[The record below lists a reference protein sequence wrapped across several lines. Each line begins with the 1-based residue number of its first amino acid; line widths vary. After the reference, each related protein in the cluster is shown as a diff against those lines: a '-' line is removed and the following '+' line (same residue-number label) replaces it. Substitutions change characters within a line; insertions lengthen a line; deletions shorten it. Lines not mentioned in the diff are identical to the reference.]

1 MNSQGTTKSNPL
13 PLGSTAILD
22 EWEVTVF
29 ECIRRADRLV
39 ADANTYNDTA
49 RRGSYLVVAYQVTYI
64 GDGDATAGMNLT
76 VGLAGAN
83 KILYRDFDAA
93 VDLGDL
99 SYDPPLEAG
108 GTVERAVALD
118 VPDDVIDGGAIFV
131 EEMTFN
137 ARRAYWSTRG
147 GDTDLTTTLE
157 PESQPTGELPVAD
170 SRESTVQQDGVA
182 VIEALQALGDLYDK
196 GFLSDDEFKAAKAR
210 VLKQAD

>member
-49 RRGSYLVVAYQVTYI
+49 RRGSYLVVAYQVIYI

-93 VDLGDL
+93 VDLGPHAAQLGLERLRDAHDALVSAASGSHHEGGCGHRRSSVVASWWTASLPL
-99 SYDPPLEAG
+99 S
-108 GTVERAVALD
+108 T
-118 VPDDVIDGGAIFV
+118 
-131 EEMTFN
+131 
-137 ARRAYWSTRG
+137 WS
-147 GDTDLTTTLE
+147 
-157 PESQPTGELPVAD
+157 S
-170 SRESTVQQDGVA
+170 
-182 VIEALQALGDLYDK
+182 
-196 GFLSDDEFKAAKAR
+196 
-210 VLKQAD
+210 